1 MSRLIPTPGGNMWI
15 ESWQSDIH
23 YTTTVVDGVEV
34 HQLSIPADVFKHAPR
49 IVQVHDSIV
58 VEPKSYDAAAREII
72 EQKLQ
77 LIDKL
82 WSAKIGTPEGDEL
95 DKLIDEVEALE
106 EKHAIE

>member
-1 MSRLIPTPGGNMWI
+1 MWI

-58 VEPKSYDAAAREII
+58 VEPRSYDAAMREII

-77 LIDKL
+77 RIAEIERLG
-82 WSAKIGTPEGDEL
+82 GTRDFDEAVEL

-106 EKHAIE
+106 TA